1 MEKNITG
8 SCHCGSVH
16 FELKRKPK
24 LVVNCHCDECKKRNG
39 SVFSTYVAASEND
52 LILTKGKT
60 FLKKYEIENEG
71 IKYFCSECGSPV
83 YNINY
88 RFPGLYMMFYGAFSQ
103 AFKFEPSFNVFC
115 ESKHNWVDAISNIT
129 SFKAAIER

>member
-16 FELKRKPK
+16 FELKNKPK

-39 SVFSTYVAASEND
+39 SVFSTYVAVSEND
-52 LILTKGKT
+52 LLLTKGKK

-71 IKYFCSECGSPV
+71 IK
-83 YNINY
+83 
-88 RFPGLYMMFYGAFSQ
+88 
-103 AFKFEPSFNVFC
+103 
-115 ESKHNWVDAISNIT
+115 
-129 SFKAAIER
+129 